1 MVSNQN
7 LLRRGKAKPTSGTQ
21 KRNCKQGQD
30 VSETAT
36 PKNVGEVFFLD
47 IPFYRTRHPREA

>member
-47 IPFYRTRHPREA
+47 IPFYRTRQNSA